1 MTILYLM
8 TRKPDPT
15 FLNIINEQNKLHK
28 TEIIDLG
35 KNKEYDKI
43 VDSIVAADKVISW

>member
-1 MTILYLM
+1 MTILYLL

-15 FLNIINEQNKLHK
+15 FLAILSEQKKLHK
-28 TEIIDLG
+28 VETIDLG
-35 KNKEYDKI
+35 TNREYDKI